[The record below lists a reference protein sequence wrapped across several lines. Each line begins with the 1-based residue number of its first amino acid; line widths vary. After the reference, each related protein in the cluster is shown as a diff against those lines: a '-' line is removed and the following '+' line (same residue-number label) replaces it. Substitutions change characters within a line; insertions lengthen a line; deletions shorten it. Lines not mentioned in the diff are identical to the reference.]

1 MKKSYIAV
9 ILVIISLALWLLLSD
24 RKYPIQQEAEPT
36 KREREGKPTL
46 TDLEMINERKRRQEE
61 RRKSETAELI
71 RQANVPID
79 FWGKVVDQDGMTL
92 EGVKI
97 TYRIQQPRVPW
108 DSNSIVETITTGSN
122 GNFHIKNKGSSLGIE
137 AVEKEGYRMTKGQD
151 TSFVYSDNP
160 ERYVPDKTNPK
171 IYTLVRE
178 DKIQSLIKGSR
189 QILLD
194 WDGKPVYYD
203 LRAGKFGRIGEIK
216 ITAIRGAVKGSGQ
229 QARYDW
235 SFEIEVPGGGIVETT
250 RERAFLAPVE
260 GYQSSWQFGF
270 LSSHPKW
277 ALRRQGD
284 IFFFVTLPD
293 GNYGKLQL
301 DLTSEPGSRLSGGI
315 HSYLNPTGGR
325 ILVSDSRENSR
336 EPQ

>member
-1 MKKSYIAV
+1 MKKIIIV
-9 ILVIISLALWLLLSD
+9 FTFVIIGIALWFFLGD
-24 RKYPIQQEAEPT
+24 RKYPAQQEAEPT
-36 KREREGKPTL
+36 KRERAGEPAL
-46 TDLEMINERKRRQEE
+46 VDREMIADRNREQEE
-61 RRKSETAELI
+61 RRKVETAELI

-79 FWGKVVDQDGMTL
+79 FWGKVVDQEGIPL

-108 DSNSIVETITTGSN
+108 DTNSIVKTISTDSN
-122 GNFHIKNKGSSLGIE
+122 GVFHVKNKGSTFGIE
-137 AVEKEGYRMTKGQD
+137 DFEKDGYRSTKGQD
-151 TSFVYSDNP
+151 TSFTYSDNS
-160 ERYVPDKTNPK
+160 EQYVPDKNSPK

-178 DKIQSLIKGSR
+178 ETIQTLISVSR
-189 QILLD
+189 QLLLD
-194 WDGKPVYYD
+194 WDGKPLYYD
-203 LRAGKFGRIGEIK
+203 LRTGKFGQRGELK
-216 ITAIRGAVKGSGQ
+216 ITAKRGAVEGSGQ

-260 GYQSSWQFGF
+260 GYQTSWRFGF
-270 LSSHPKW
+270 LSSDPEW

-284 IFFFVTLPD
+284 IFFFLKLPN

-301 DLTSEPGSRLSGGI
+301 DLNSEPGSRLSGRI
-315 HSYLNPTGGR
+315 NSFLNPAGGR
-325 ILVSDSRENSR
+325 VILSSSRENSR